1 MEKNIDKK
9 KEFFKELEFIEDIL
23 SDEFNAD
30 GSTFLKKIDS
40 VEQYLRVIGVNI
52 KDLKSL
58 AKLDK
63 NSDISDIDEKLKNVK
78 FISNIIFDESRD
90 LVYKKLEREEL
101 EGIVNGNYKTDKES
115 SMVSFLKIIGLGTIL
130 GLLFIYLI
138 SLLGSFFFFFYTGE

>member
-63 NSDISDIDEKLKNVK
+63 NSDISNKKKKLKNVK

-138 SLLGSFFFFFYTGE
+138 SLLGSFF

>member
-9 KEFFKELEFIEDIL
+9 KEFFKELEFIEDLL
-23 SDEFNAD
+23 SEDLNAE
-30 GSTFLKKIDS
+30 GNTFLKKINS

-52 KDLKSL
+52 KDLKSF
-58 AKLDK
+58 ANLDK

-101 EGIVNGNYKTDKES
+101 EEISNGNYKSNEES
-115 SMVSFLKIIGLGTIL
+115 PIISFLKTIGLGTIL
-130 GLLFIYLI
+130 TLLVIYLI
-138 SLLGSFFFFFYTGE
+138 SLLGSFF

>member
-9 KEFFKELEFIEDIL
+9 KEFFKELEFIEDLL
-23 SDEFNAD
+23 SEDLNAD
-30 GSTFLKKIDS
+30 GSTFLKKINS

-52 KDLKSL
+52 KDLKSFANL
-58 AKLDK
+58 NK

-101 EGIVNGNYKTDKES
+101 EEISNGNYKSNEES
-115 SMVSFLKIIGLGTIL
+115 PIISFLKTIGLGTIL
-130 GLLFIYLI
+130 ALLIIYLI
-138 SLLGSFFFFFYTGE
+138 SLLGSFF

>member
-58 AKLDK
+58 AKMDK

-138 SLLGSFFFFFYTGE
+138 SLLGSFF

>member
-138 SLLGSFFFFFYTGE
+138 SLLGSFF

>member
-63 NSDISDIDEKLKNVK
+63 NSNISDIDEKLKNVK

-138 SLLGSFFFFFYTGE
+138 SLLGSFF

>member
-58 AKLDK
+58 A
-63 NSDISDIDEKLKNVK
+63 ISDIDEKLKNVK

-138 SLLGSFFFFFYTGE
+138 SLLGSFF

>member
-1 MEKNIDKK
+1 LEKNIDKK

-138 SLLGSFFFFFYTGE
+138 SLLGSFF

>member
-1 MEKNIDKK
+1 MRKDIDKR

-23 SDEFNAD
+23 SDEFNAN
-30 GSTFLKKIDS
+30 GSTFLKKINS

-52 KDLKSL
+52 KDLKSF

-63 NSDISDIDEKLKNVK
+63 NSDISDIDEKLKNIK
-78 FISNIIFDESRD
+78 YISNIIFDESRD

-115 SMVSFLKIIGLGTIL
+115 SIVSFLKIIGLGTIL

-138 SLLGSFFFFFYTGE
+138 SLLGSFF

>member
-1 MEKNIDKK
+1 MKKDIDKK
-9 KEFFKELEFIEDIL
+9 KEFFKELKFIEDIL

-30 GSTFLKKIDS
+30 GSTFLKKINS

-52 KDLKSL
+52 KDLKSF

-63 NSDISDIDEKLKNVK
+63 NSDISDIDEKLKNIK
-78 FISNIIFDESRD
+78 YISNIIFDESRD

-115 SMVSFLKIIGLGTIL
+115 SIVSFLKIIGLGTIL

-138 SLLGSFFFFFYTGE
+138 SLLGSFF

>member
-23 SDEFNAD
+23 SDDFNAG
-30 GSTFLKKIDS
+30 GSTFLKKINS

-52 KDLKSL
+52 KDLKSF
-58 AKLDK
+58 ANLDK

-101 EGIVNGNYKTDKES
+101 EEIVNGNYKTDKES
-115 SMVSFLKIIGLGTIL
+115 SIVSFLKIIGLGTIL

-138 SLLGSFFFFFYTGE
+138 SLLGSFF